1 MLYYVAKCYAILL
14 LKCPRSIIRTR
25 AFLMYNEIH
34 TLSVWSVK
42 KRKRCK

>member
-1 MLYYVAKCYAILL
+1 MLM
-14 LKCPRSIIRTR
+14 R
-25 AFLMYNEIH
+25 AAEDGYSVICGAPLMYNEIH